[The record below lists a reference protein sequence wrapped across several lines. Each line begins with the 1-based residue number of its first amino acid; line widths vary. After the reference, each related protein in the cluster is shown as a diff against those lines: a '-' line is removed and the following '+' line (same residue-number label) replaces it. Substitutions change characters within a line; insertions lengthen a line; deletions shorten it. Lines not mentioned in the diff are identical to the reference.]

1 MRFVF
6 LALLCVLGG
15 PAVRGKEKPPAVYTI
30 PVPPK
35 PDFSLLDW
43 LVGEWT
49 GKTTGR
55 GAQGEIRLSVTLAL
69 EKRFMVLREEAS
81 LAAGKTVPASRE
93 SWMGIL
99 GANSSGPG
107 FFLRAFSSTGFITYY
122 RVTVEGTEIRFNPE
136 GGEQPPPGWLFR
148 RVLQRSG
155 DAEMNEAVEAA
166 PPGKAF
172 FNYYSA
178 KLTRTSKP

>member
-1 MRFVF
+1 MRSVL

-30 PVPPK
+30 PVPPM
-35 PDFSLLDW
+35 PDFSPLDW
-43 LVGEWT
+43 LVGEWA

-55 GAQGEIRLSVTLAL
+55 GAQGEIRLSVGFAL
-69 EKRFMVLREEAS
+69 EKRFMVFREETL
-81 LAAGKTVPASRE
+81 LAAGKTATASRE

-107 FFLRAFSSTGFITYY
+107 FFLRAFSSTGFITHY
-122 RVTVEGTEIRFNPE
+122 RVTVEGTEVRFNPE

-148 RVLQRSG
+148 RILERSG
-155 DAEMNEAVEAA
+155 EAEMNETVEAA